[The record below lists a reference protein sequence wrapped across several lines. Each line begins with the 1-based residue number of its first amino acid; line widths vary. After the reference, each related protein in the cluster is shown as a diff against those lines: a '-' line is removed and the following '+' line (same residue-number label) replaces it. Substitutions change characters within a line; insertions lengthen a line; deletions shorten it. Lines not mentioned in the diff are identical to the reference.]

1 MGFSD
6 KVDIFAKNINHLSK
20 RTPGA
25 TKARN
30 KLNKKSNI
38 TWIIG
43 DSGGFSSLPR
53 LKCLSRDNH
62 RFILNGIGQVIGD
75 RIILISDNKLFVYI
89 L

>member
-1 MGFSD
+1 MGVSEKF
-6 KVDIFAKNINHLSK
+6 LSYFDLE
-20 RTPGA
+20 
-25 TKARN
+25 N

-43 DSGGFSSLPR
+43 DSGAFSSLPR

-62 RFILNGIGQVIGD
+62 RFILNGIGEVIGD

>member
-1 MGFSD
+1 MGVSENF
-6 KVDIFAKNINHLSK
+6 LSYFELE
-20 RTPGA
+20 
-25 TKARN
+25 N